1 MCVHL
6 LVVDVVYIRRF
17 ICFLQCPFLFDIC
30 VCECCVAFLRAVL
43 RSTPPAMVMPSQV
56 RTYSSSLFEL
66 RGKFEFEFVS
76 VEREKMQAWMDG
88 NTRPRVRNTFGK
100 MSSGGREGMRQA
112 EDEHYQRNE

>member
-17 ICFLQCPFLFDIC
+17 TCFLQCPFLFDIC

-66 RGKFEFEFVS
+66 RGKFEFECGEGENAS
-76 VEREKMQAWMDG
+76 VDGGMDG

-100 MSSGGREGMRQA
+100 MSTQVVGRV
-112 EDEHYQRNE
+112 